1 MTQLRQKMIRAM
13 DLKNL
18 SDHTKR
24 AYLNAVTG
32 LVRHYQASP
41 EKITAEQIDD
51 YLLYLKNKKG
61 YAPSSCHSV
70 LTGVR
75 FFYQNILDKEL
86 SVTFSAGNKRR
97 RLPSVLSKEQVS
109 KIINIPK
116 NLKHRL
122 LLMTT
127 YAAGLRASEVK
138 QLKPEHINSERMLI
152 KVENGKGR
160 KDRYTMLSVKLLAE
174 LRDYYIKCRPRTYL
188 FPSSFKKRQDKP
200 LSYQALRRVY
210 ETARNKAG
218 VKTGAGL
225 HTLRHSFATHLL
237 EAGYDIR
244 KIQVLMGHTKLSTTM
259 IYLHVSRETLS
270 KVPSPLDLIDTEQAQ
285 KEDSSDDPNHK
296 A

>member
-1 MTQLRQKMIRAM
+1 MSQLRQKMIRAM

-18 SDHTKR
+18 SDPTKK
-24 AYLNAVTG
+24 AYLSAVTG
-32 LVRHYQASP
+32 LARHYQASP
-41 EKITAEQIDD
+41 EIITAEQIDD
-51 YLLYLKNKKG
+51 YLLYLKNEKG

-70 LTGVR
+70 LSGLR
-75 FFYQNILDKEL
+75 FFHQNILDKAL
-86 SVTFSAGNKRR
+86 SVNFSPGNKRR
-97 RLPSVLSKEQVS
+97 RLPTVLSKEQVA

-116 NLKHRL
+116 NPKHRL

-174 LRDYYIKCRPRTYL
+174 LRDYYRKCRPRIYL
-188 FPSSFKKRQDKP
+188 FPSSFKKRQGKP
-200 LSYQALRRVY
+200 LSYEAVRRVY
-210 ETARNKAG
+210 ETARKKAG
-218 VKTGAGL
+218 VKRGAGL

-270 KVPSPLDLIDTEQAQ
+270 KVPSPLDLIDTRQAQ
-285 KEDSSDDPNHK
+285 KEDSPDGPNHK
-296 A
+296 T